1 MIRIRFAL
9 VCAAV
14 SVAALAPLAF
24 AQNSGTDADRAALTR
39 TGDAIRAA
47 FAAGDADAVAR
58 YHHPDVEKWLGRA
71 NHVVG
76 RDALRAGL
84 VETFKSVQLAFAE
97 NRVESTLFAGD
108 TAVEV
113 TDFTIHVTP
122 KNGGAP
128 SDAKGRAMVVYVRS
142 PQSPTGWLSI
152 RELIQPVE

>member
-1 MIRIRFAL
+1 MIRIPFASL
-9 VCAAV
+9 VLAAA
-14 SVAALAPLAF
+14 SIAAPITF
-24 AQNSGTDADRAALTR
+24 AQNSGTEADRAALAR

-58 YHHPDVEKWLGRA
+58 YHHPNVEKWLG
-71 NHVVG
+71 HGSHLVG

-84 VETFKSVQLAFAE
+84 VETFKSMHLTFTE

-113 TDFTIHVTP
+113 SDFTIHATP

-142 PQSPTGWLSI
+142 TQSPTGWLSI
-152 RELIQPVE
+152 REMVQPSE